1 MIFLDGVKVP
11 LHTMGSVGGGQQCI
25 QPSTYVHPQTLPVAA
40 PMRAS
45 FGNAKRSYMPSG
57 SEHLGEHLCRTQ
69 EKASCGEKG
78 IDFGISQAYIEF
90 LLHCLPDMG
99 SVTIYSDLLS
109 IYFFN
114 LLLGIIMPTYT
125 VSLI

>member
-45 FGNAKRSYMPSG
+45 FGNAKPSYMPSG
-57 SEHLGEHLCRTQ
+57 SEHLCRTQ
-69 EKASCGEKG
+69 EKASCGAKG
-78 IDFGISQAYIEF
+78 IDFGISQAYYR
-90 LLHCLPDMG
+90 LPDTG

-114 LLLGIIMPTYT
+114 LILGIIMPTYT